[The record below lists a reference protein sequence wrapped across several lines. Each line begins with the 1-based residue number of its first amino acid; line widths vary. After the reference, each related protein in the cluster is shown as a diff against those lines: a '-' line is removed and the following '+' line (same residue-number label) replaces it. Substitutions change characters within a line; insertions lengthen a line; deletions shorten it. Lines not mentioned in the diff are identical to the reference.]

1 MRFFRGAVLDES
13 PKEWYNIMGYYDVT
27 GNKWKFKESI

>member
-1 MRFFRGAVLDES
+1 MRFFRGPVLDES

-27 GNKWKFKESI
+27 GNKW